1 LELRPDDRPPSK
13 EGWWREAS
21 RPLRECC
28 AGGVRAIWVFGLCLS
43 VAACG
48 SMSGSLW
55 HGPVDV
61 AAPAS
66 QAAPPDRS
74 EQIGSGPARVA
85 LIVPLTQ
92 ASGPSVVGTSLR
104 NAAELAYLEAGGND
118 VTLLVKD
125 DRSNPDSAREAAQ
138 AALSEGAELVIGPLF
153 ASSVREVGK
162 VARAA
167 GKPVIAFST
176 DTSTAGQGSF
186 CCPSSSKT
194 TSTGSSISPRP
205 KARSRSP
212 PSFRKM
218 TMAAC
223 GNRIPAGGRPQQHQ
237 GHEHRAL
244 RAADHGGGGAKDR
257 RTS

>member
-1 LELRPDDRPPSK
+1 MTRPPSK

-85 LIVPLTQ
+85 LIV
-92 ASGPSVVGTSLR
+92 
-104 NAAELAYLEAGGND
+104 
-118 VTLLVKD
+118 
-125 DRSNPDSAREAAQ
+125 
-138 AALSEGAELVIGPLF
+138 
-153 ASSVREVGK
+153 
-162 VARAA
+162 
-167 GKPVIAFST
+167 
-176 DTSTAGQGSF
+176 
-186 CCPSSSKT
+186 
-194 TSTGSSISPRP
+194 
-205 KARSRSP
+205 
-212 PSFRKM
+212 
-218 TMAAC
+218 
-223 GNRIPAGGRPQQHQ
+223 H
-237 GHEHRAL
+237 
-244 RAADHGGGGAKDR
+244 
-257 RTS
+257 